1 MAIFIELTHI
11 SQCLSIIEESL
22 QKGSYFIQLG
32 HEKGDHL
39 KIYYSLLS
47 IQEIKKIKEKIIQI
61 HALKDQERYEENGK
75 ELLFSSYKNGTLL
88 TLNHIDS
95 TKDFYFKNVK
105 EGEVLK
111 TFLMASGYLF
121 LLALKEHSYGF
132 IEKKRVNFSLMLLL
146 LASSEFTKTSKN
158 INAFLKR
165 NYQDALIPDGTIAQL
180 KTILFEAKEREVEP
194 WEKEFKRESGK
205 IIDQLGILYYIKILA
220 IILDL
225 KKGEK
230 QYLKSVFSEFLKS
243 IHIKV

>member
-1 MAIFIELTHI
+1 MAIFIEPTHI

-22 QKGSYFIQLG
+22 QNGSYFIQLG
-32 HEKGDHL
+32 SEKGDHL
-39 KIYYSLLS
+39 KIFYSHLS
-47 IQEIKKIKEKIIQI
+47 IQEIQKIKEKIIQI

-95 TKDFYFKNVK
+95 SEDFYFKNVK

-121 LLALKEHSYGF
+121 LLALKEHAYGF

-158 INAFLKR
+158 VNGFLKR
-165 NYQDALIPDGTIAQL
+165 NYQDAMIPDGTIAQL

-194 WEKEFKRESGK
+194 WEKEFKRESEK
-205 IIDQLGILYYIKILA
+205 IIDQLGILYYIKALA

-225 KKGEK
+225 KKGEI
-230 QYLKSVFSEFLKS
+230 QNLKSVFSEFLKS